1 MDKGYQKF
9 ISFPYVTKDGGAS
22 GVNGLELIP
31 KGPKESTQKFLCM
44 IVLSTQ
50 MVNWNNR
57 QSLE

>member
-22 GVNGLELIP
+22 GVNGLELIL

-50 MVNWNNR
+50 MVN
-57 QSLE
+57 